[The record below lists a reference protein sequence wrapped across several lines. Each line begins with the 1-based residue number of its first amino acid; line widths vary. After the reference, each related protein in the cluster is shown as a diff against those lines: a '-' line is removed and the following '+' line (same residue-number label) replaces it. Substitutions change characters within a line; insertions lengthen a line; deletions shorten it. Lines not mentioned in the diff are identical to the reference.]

1 MGILP
6 LAGIEPQ
13 FPSHLARRM
22 FTLGR
27 LIESVAVHSD
37 RWWNREPAGRE
48 IHFSDLGTC
57 SWSSWPA
64 ELTLRP

>member
-27 LIESVAVHSD
+27 LIESVAVHSIFGGIGSQPD
-37 RWWNREPAGRE
+37 GKFTFQILEPAAGA
-48 IHFSDLGTC
+48 LGLQ
-57 SWSSWPA
+57 S
-64 ELTLRP
+64 